1 MKKTE
6 NKRKRGR
13 GWPIFFKKKKCGR
26 LTSCGPGFEYQAQHL
41 FQFIIQMWRGKD
53 ENKQKEAGIGQYLK
67 KVVERDC
74 ERLESELIE
83 GKWVKVGV

>member
-1 MKKTE
+1 MKK
-6 NKRKRGR
+6 RPGLAY
-13 GWPIFFKKKKCGR
+13 FFLKKKECGR